1 MTTNSAEITEHIHI
15 PACEG
20 RGVLLKAGTRFRC
33 TDVEGKQCGDL
44 FAFCAS
50 DVREY
55 ASAEHTRVSAG
66 RLFPRVGE
74 QFVTNKRRPILTF
87 LEDDTPGNHDMMAAA
102 CDPTRFAELG
112 VEGWHPS
119 CQENLQKVMAG
130 FGYDDVEIPS
140 PINIFTSFP
149 LGPDGTV
156 GWQTAKTKAGDSIT
170 MRVEMDSY
178 VVLAACSQDI
188 VPIND
193 LNPTPLDLDVLG

>member
-1 MTTNSAEITEHIHI
+1 MSTQSAEVREHIHI
-15 PACEG
+15 PATEG
-20 RGVLLKAGTRFRC
+20 RGALLKAGDKFRC
-33 TDVEGKQCGDL
+33 TDLEGKQCGDL
-44 FAFCAS
+44 FAFSAA

-66 RLFPRVGE
+66 RLFPRVGQ
-74 QFVTNKRRPILTF
+74 QFVTNRRRPILTF
-87 LEDDTPGNHDMMAAA
+87 LQDDTPGNHDMMAAA

-112 VEGWHPS
+112 FEGWHPS

-130 FGYDDVEIPS
+130 FGFDDVEIPS

-149 LGPDGTV
+149 VEPDGTV
-156 GWQTAKTKAGDSIT
+156 GWQTAATKAGDSIV
-170 MRVEMDSY
+170 MQVEMDSY

-193 LNPTPLDLDVLG
+193 LNPTPLALDLLA